1 VEVLSTILATVLPVF
16 GIIGLGY
23 LYGRYKTLPAR
34 ELTDLLLWILIPC
47 LVIGSIG
54 SKPLSLA
61 ELGQIGAAAVLVVGA
76 CGLVSL
82 AVFAKSR
89 LRRAALLPTM
99 FMNSAN
105 MAFPL
110 ALLAFGD
117 QGLSRQLVFYIAIN
131 LTHVTLGIWIAR
143 GKGGLAEVFR
153 LPLIYAA
160 VLAISLAA
168 SGVVIPAVV
177 ARPLDLVGK
186 ATIPLMLLLLGVRLR
201 TVRLGHL
208 GPALLASLVRLGVG
222 FGAGVA
228 AVWLLGLTGPAR
240 SAVLLGAVMPAAVLN
255 FVLSE
260 KYNREPE
267 FVASSVVLSTLLS
280 FGTTPL
286 ALWFITGTG
295 S

>member
-1 VEVLSTILATVLPVF
+1 MQVVTTIAATVLPVF
-16 GIIGLGY
+16 GIIGLGV
-23 LYGRYKTLPAR
+23 LYGRFKTLPAR
-34 ELTDLLLWILIPC
+34 ELTDLLLWITIPC

-54 SKPLSLA
+54 SKPLSLT
-61 ELGQIGAAAVLVVGA
+61 ELGQIGAAALVVVFG

-82 AVFAKSR
+82 LVFSRSR

-117 QGLSRQLVFYIAIN
+117 EGLARQLIFYVAIN
-131 LTHVTLGIWIAR
+131 LTHATVGIWIAR
-143 GKGGLAEVFR
+143 GAGGLAEVFK

-160 VLAISLAA
+160 LIAISLAA
-168 SGVVIPAVV
+168 SGVVLPEVV

-201 TVRLGHL
+201 SVKLGHL
-208 GPALLASLVRLGVG
+208 GPALLASIVRLGVG
-222 FGAGVA
+222 FGTGVA
-228 AVWLLGLTGPAR
+228 AVWLFDLTGPAR
-240 SAVLLGAVMPAAVLN
+240 AAVLLGAVMPAAVLN

-286 ALWFITGTG
+286 ALWYITGTNP
-295 S
+295 